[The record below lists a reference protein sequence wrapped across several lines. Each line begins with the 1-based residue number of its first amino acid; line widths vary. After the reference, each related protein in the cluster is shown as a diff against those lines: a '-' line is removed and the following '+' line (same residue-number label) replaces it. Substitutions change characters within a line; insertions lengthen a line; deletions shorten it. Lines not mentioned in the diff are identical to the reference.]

1 MKNINIKA
9 MSYSTML
16 TVILIVF
23 MTIYAELN
31 TKFKDFLKVMSGHHW
46 ISKSITSLIFFV
58 VCYYLLMNIVK
69 YNERETKKDVTIV
82 VIITILGA
90 LSILLFYAYEFF
102 MV

>member
-31 TKFKDFLKVMSGHHW
+31 TKFKDLLKLMSGHHW
-46 ISKSITSLIFFV
+46 ISKSIISLIFFV
-58 VCYYLLMNIVK
+58 VSYYLLMNLVK
-69 YNERETKKDVTIV
+69 DNEREIKKDMTIV
-82 VIITILGA
+82 VIITVLGV

-102 MV
+102 I